1 MCLAGQGLAGGG
13 WWGEQGLKCPLTYNQ
28 CEVVVCAG
36 KSRGKLWHRLERT
49 KSSGK
54 PEQQNEGM
62 KGVAICLERRE
73 CQRLREWMKWKST
86 VPVKSLQMTLNDGGW
101 TKGLRAKAFQTQTH
115 QPRIHRATSVEFK
128 QDYYNLLWSESQN
141 GFFSW
146 RMNGATYC
154 LT

>member
-1 MCLAGQGLAGGG
+1 MICMCLAGQGLAGGG

-101 TKGLRAKAFQTQTH
+101 TKGLIRLSRPKLTSLGFTGPLVWNLNRTITTCCDLRAKMASFLEEWMGL
-115 QPRIHRATSVEFK
+115 PIA
-128 QDYYNLLWSESQN
+128 
-141 GFFSW
+141 
-146 RMNGATYC
+146 
-154 LT
+154 